1 MKSSKEIFEII
12 YPVRQELLD
21 FCHTHKRIF
30 LYGAG
35 EWAERVYAYLEHEGI
50 TLSGVVATAA
60 QESKFHG
67 FSVMPIVMFIHGG
80 TLLSRWM

>member
-21 FCHTHKRIF
+21 FCHAHKRIF

-35 EWAERVYAYLEHEGI
+35 EWAERVYAYLVRELHCPVWSQQ
-50 TLSGVVATAA
+50 LHRKANSMD
-60 QESKFHG
+60 F
-67 FSVMPIVMFIHGG
+67 
-80 TLLSRWM
+80 LLCRL